1 MTETKTMN
9 TTEQATANLTALSTR
24 QLERAL
30 AARKAAE
37 NAAQEKRRAE
47 YETEKDQLISTLGTT
62 AAATATALKTFK
74 GEAMQQVRAFRGK
87 LLEYGQL
94 RKGEANKGNFEI
106 KNDNFKVTFSSQV
119 KKCFD
124 ERSELAE
131 EKLKSFLGGFV
142 KKRDKDLHDLVLS
155 LLERNPKSGDLDI
168 SNIQRLYKL
177 EDRFDNDD
185 WREAI
190 RLFKESYNPE
200 GTAYYVRFFERGED
214 NGWNLINLNF
224 SSL

>member
-1 MTETKTMN
+1 MTETKTKN
-9 TTEQATANLTALSTR
+9 TAEQAAANITALSTR
-24 QLERAL
+24 DLEKAL
-30 AARKAAE
+30 EARKAKESAE
-37 NAAQEKRRAE
+37 RDARRNE
-47 YETEKDQLISTLGTT
+47 YETEKAALISNLGN
-62 AAATATALKTFK
+62 TALITAEALRDFK
-74 GEAMQQVRAFRGK
+74 ANAMDNVRNFRAK

-106 KNDNFKVTFSSQV
+106 KNDDFKITFSSQV
-119 KKCFD
+119 RKCFD

-131 EKLKSFLGGFV
+131 EKLKSFLGSFV

-177 EDRFDNDD
+177 EDRFDDND

-200 GTAYYVRFFERGED
+200 GTAYYVRFFQRDED
-214 NGWNLINLNF
+214 NAWKLINLNF

>member
-1 MTETKTMN
+1 MTETKAKN
-9 TTEQATANLTALSTR
+9 TAEQATANLTALSTR
-24 QLERAL
+24 DLEKAL
-30 AARKAAE
+30 AVRKEQE
-37 NAAQEKRRAE
+37 NAEREARRSE
-47 YETEKDQLISTLGTT
+47 YETEKDALITTLGN
-62 AAATATALKTFK
+62 TALGAANTLKKFK
-74 GEAMQQVRAFRGK
+74 HDAMDQARGFRGK

-106 KNDNFKVTFSSQV
+106 KNDNFKITFSSQV

-131 EKLKSFLGGFV
+131 EKLKRFLGSFV

-200 GTAYYVRFFERGED
+200 GTAYYVRFFQKDAD
-214 NGWNLINLNF
+214 NAWQLINLNF

>member
-1 MTETKTMN
+1 MTETKTKN
-9 TTEQATANLTALSTR
+9 TAEQAAANLIALSTR
-24 QLERAL
+24 ELEKAL
-30 AARKAAE
+30 EARKAKETAE
-37 NAAQEKRRAE
+37 RDARRNE
-47 YETEKDQLISTLGTT
+47 YETEKAALISKLGN
-62 AAATATALKTFK
+62 TALITAEALKDFK
-74 GEAMQQVRAFRGK
+74 ANAMDNVRNFRTK

-106 KNDNFKVTFSSQV
+106 KNDDFKITFSSQV
-119 KKCFD
+119 RKCFD

-131 EKLKSFLGGFV
+131 EKLKSFLGSFV

-200 GTAYYVRFFERGED
+200 GTAYYVRFFQRDED
-214 NGWNLINLNF
+214 NAWKLINLNF

>member
-1 MTETKTMN
+1 MIETKAMN
-9 TTEQATANLTALSTR
+9 TAAQAAANLTALSTR
-24 QLERAL
+24 DLEKAL
-30 AARKAAE
+30 AQRKAQE
-37 NAAQEKRRAE
+37 NAEREARRSE
-47 YETEKDQLISTLGTT
+47 YETEKDELINTLGTT
-62 AAATATALKTFK
+62 AIATADTLRTFK
-74 GEAMQQVRAFRGK
+74 QSAMENVRGFRAK

-106 KNDNFKVTFSSQV
+106 KNDSFKITFSSQV
-119 KKCFD
+119 RKCFD

-131 EKLKSFLGGFV
+131 EKLKKFLGSFV

-190 RLFKESYNPE
+190 RLFKESYNPD
-200 GTAYYVRFFERGED
+200 GTAYYVRFFNKDEQ
-214 NGWNLINLNF
+214 NGWQLINLNF
-224 SSL
+224 ASI

>member
-1 MTETKTMN
+1 MTETKTKN
-9 TTEQATANLTALSTR
+9 TAEQAAANLTALSTR
-24 QLERAL
+24 ELEKAL
-30 AARKAAE
+30 EVRKAKE
-37 NAAQEKRRAE
+37 NAEREARRTE
-47 YETEKDQLISTLGTT
+47 YETEKAALISNLGN
-62 AAATATALKTFK
+62 TALITAEALKDFK
-74 GEAMQQVRAFRGK
+74 ANAMNNVRNFRTK

-106 KNDNFKVTFSSQV
+106 KNDDFKITFSSQV
-119 KKCFD
+119 RKCFD

-131 EKLKSFLGGFV
+131 EKLKSFLGSFV

-200 GTAYYVRFFERGED
+200 GTAYYVRFFQRDED
-214 NGWNLINLNF
+214 NAWKLINLNF

>member
-1 MTETKTMN
+1 MIETKAMN
-9 TTEQATANLTALSTR
+9 TAAQAAANLNALSTR
-24 QLERAL
+24 DLEKAL
-30 AARKAAE
+30 AARKAQE
-37 NAAQEKRRAE
+37 NAERDALRQQ
-47 YETEKDQLISTLGTT
+47 YENEKDALISALGG
-62 AAATATALKTFK
+62 TATKAADILKAFK
-74 GEAMQQVRAFRGK
+74 EDAMGQVRGFRSK

-106 KNDNFKVTFSSQV
+106 KNDSYKITFSSQV

-131 EKLKSFLGGFV
+131 EKLKSFLGSFV

-177 EDRFDNDD
+177 EDRFDNED

-200 GTAYYVRFFERGED
+200 GTAYYVRFFQKAED
-214 NGWNLINLNF
+214 NSWQHINLNF

>member
-1 MTETKTMN
+1 MIETKAMN
-9 TTEQATANLTALSTR
+9 TAAQAAANLTALSTR
-24 QLERAL
+24 DLEKAL
-30 AARKAAE
+30 AQRKAQE
-37 NAAQEKRRAE
+37 NAEREARRSE
-47 YETEKDQLISTLGTT
+47 YETEKDELINTLGNTAI
-62 AAATATALKTFK
+62 AAAETLRTFK
-74 GEAMQQVRAFRGK
+74 QTAMDNVRGFRAK

-106 KNDNFKVTFSSQV
+106 KNDNFKITFSSQV
-119 KKCFD
+119 RKCFD

-131 EKLKSFLGGFV
+131 EKLKKFLGSFV

-200 GTAYYVRFFERGED
+200 GTAYYVRFFNKDEQ
-214 NGWNLINLNF
+214 NGWQLINLNF
-224 SSL
+224 ASI

>member
-1 MTETKTMN
+1 MTETKTKN
-9 TTEQATANLTALSTR
+9 TAEQAAANLTALSTR
-24 QLERAL
+24 ELEKAL
-30 AARKAAE
+30 EARKAKETAE
-37 NAAQEKRRAE
+37 HEARRNE
-47 YETEKDQLISTLGTT
+47 YEAEKAALISNLGN
-62 AAATATALKTFK
+62 TALITAEALKEFK
-74 GEAMQQVRAFRGK
+74 ANAMDNVRNFRAK

-106 KNDNFKVTFSSQV
+106 KNDDFKITFSSQV
-119 KKCFD
+119 RKCFD

-131 EKLKSFLGGFV
+131 EKLKSFLGSFV

-200 GTAYYVRFFERGED
+200 GTAYYVRFFQRDED
-214 NGWNLINLNF
+214 NAWKLINLNF

>member
-1 MTETKTMN
+1 MIETKAMN
-9 TTEQATANLTALSTR
+9 TAAQAAANLNALTTR
-24 QLERAL
+24 DLEKAL
-30 AARKAAE
+30 AARKTQE
-37 NAAQEKRRAE
+37 NAERDAQRVQ
-47 YETEKDQLISTLGTT
+47 YENEKDALISALGGT
-62 AAATATALKTFK
+62 AVKAADILKTFK
-74 GEAMQQVRAFRGK
+74 HDAMGQVRGFRSK

-94 RKGEANKGNFEI
+94 RKGDANKGNFEI
-106 KNDNFKVTFSSQV
+106 KNDSFKITFSSQV

-131 EKLKSFLGGFV
+131 EKLKSFLGSFV

-168 SNIQRLYKL
+168 SNVQRLYKL
-177 EDRFDNDD
+177 EDRFDNED

-200 GTAYYVRFFERGED
+200 GTAYYVRFFQKAED
-214 NGWNLINLNF
+214 NSWQHINLNF

>member
-1 MTETKTMN
+1 MTETKVKN
-9 TTEQATANLTALSTR
+9 TTEQAAANLNALSIRELEKVLNERKTKENAEREARRNEYEIEKTELINTLGITALTTAN
-24 QLERAL
+24 
-30 AARKAAE
+30 
-37 NAAQEKRRAE
+37 
-47 YETEKDQLISTLGTT
+47 
-62 AAATATALKTFK
+62 ALKVFK
-74 GEAMQQVRAFRGK
+74 DDAMNNVRHFRTK

-106 KNDNFKVTFSSQV
+106 KNDDFKITFSSQV
-119 KKCFD
+119 RKCFD

-131 EKLKSFLGGFV
+131 EKLKNFLGSFV

-155 LLERNPKSGDLDI
+155 LLERNPKTGDLDI

-200 GTAYYVRFFERGED
+200 GTAYYLRFFKRDED
-214 NGWNLINLNF
+214 NAWKLINLNF

>member
-1 MTETKTMN
+1 MIETKAMN
-9 TTEQATANLTALSTR
+9 TAAQAAANLNALTTR
-24 QLERAL
+24 DLEKAL
-30 AARKAAE
+30 AARKAQE
-37 NAAQEKRRAE
+37 NAEREAKRSE
-47 YETEKDQLISTLGTT
+47 YETEKDALITALG
-62 AAATATALKTFK
+62 ATALSTADTLKEFK
-74 GEAMQQVRAFRGK
+74 HKAMDDVRGFRAK

-106 KNDNFKVTFSSQV
+106 KNDSYKVTFSSQV
-119 KKCFD
+119 RKCFD

-131 EKLKSFLGGFV
+131 EKLKKFLGSFV

-200 GTAYYVRFFERGED
+200 GTAYYVRFFTKDED
-214 NGWNLINLNF
+214 NAWQLINLNF